1 MDLELEF
8 YDSDMSRSG
17 SIACLSKQT
26 ISNAFECILSC
37 IVLLSFIY
45 ILLLI
50 IGLSSVSVINTLFYT
65 IGYISLVVI
74 ISAPIGLYGSS
85 RSNYY
90 ALFLFFII
98 TSYHLYSLIMYF
110 WLNIRSSAIQIFP
123 PDAAASAKG
132 HETLHHITTA
142 TLTSLIALSL
152 LFASLKIISTVH
164 QIEPAR
170 VIVVDNNPLD

>member
-1 MDLELEF
+1 MDLELDF
-8 YDSDMSRSG
+8 YDSDMTRSG

-37 IVLLSFIY
+37 LVLISFIY
-45 ILLLI
+45 ILLLV
-50 IGLSSVSVINTLFYT
+50 IGLTSLTFINTLLCT

-85 RSNYY
+85 RGNYY

-110 WLNIRSSAIQIFP
+110 WFNIRSKGLTNDSAGYEI
-123 PDAAASAKG
+123 
-132 HETLHHITTA
+132 LHHITTA
-142 TLTSLIALSL
+142 LYTSLIGLSI
-152 LFASLKIISTVH
+152 LFVWLKIISTVN